1 MNKQNRLF
9 TDIDAI
15 FDANPNTGDVS
26 IKTGER
32 AIKFAVKSL
41 VLTQNYERLFHSEI
55 GTPIKKMLFENF
67 DDMTNI
73 ILRQSIVDVIT
84 NFEPRVRVDDV
95 IIRENRNQQSL
106 DVLIQFTIKNSE
118 KPLDVSVT
126 LERTR

>member
-15 FDANPNTGDVS
+15 FDSNPNTGDVS